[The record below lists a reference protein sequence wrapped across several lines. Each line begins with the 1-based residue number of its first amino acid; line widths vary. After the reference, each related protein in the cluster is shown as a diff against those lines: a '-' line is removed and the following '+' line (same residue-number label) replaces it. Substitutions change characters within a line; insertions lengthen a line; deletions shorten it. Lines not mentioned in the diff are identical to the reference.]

1 MANAVKLES
10 NSINDIDSVDYLVDW
25 QRVLLE
31 FVMDLSPSFRGAR
44 S

>member
-1 MANAVKLES
+1 MANAIKFES
-10 NSINDIDSVDYLVDW
+10 NSINDIDSIDYLMNW

-31 FVMDLSPSFRGAR
+31 FVMDRSPSFRGAR